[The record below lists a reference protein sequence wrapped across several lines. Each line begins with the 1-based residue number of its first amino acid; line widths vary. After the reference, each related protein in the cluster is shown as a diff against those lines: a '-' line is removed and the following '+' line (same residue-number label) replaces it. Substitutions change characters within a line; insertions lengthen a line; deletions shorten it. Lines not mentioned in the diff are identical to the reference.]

1 MYRQDCWTRQTHK
14 LRVYSLQA
22 NVSFSLMIQDLRKY
36 KNGAA
41 KLKDLIQQVLHHL
54 DFDPMDVEHNMH
66 QRLRRAIVEAISK

>member
-1 MYRQDCWTRQTHK
+1 
-14 LRVYSLQA
+14 
-22 NVSFSLMIQDLRKY
+22 MIQDLRKY

-66 QRLRRAIVEAISK
+66 QRLRRAIVGAISKWLICVNMGAEIRM